1 MKGCSFKQ
9 SRNVSQFRNNGYLAA
24 LIAAVALISALQQGC
39 VTGIYVA
46 EVVTE
51 AYVAAAISNPQGPV
65 VVDPWVAYLSISSK
79 TIDGTTSANEIP
91 YGSSVIVVTTVKLTS
106 NADPGYP
113 EGPIIGFEY
122 WDYDAFNKDDLLL
135 SEQTFQVP
143 LGKLVWSHDVIL
155 RCTSKGELVGDG
167 EVDDDDYKTGK
178 VRKYEI
184 YAVGPKNDIV
194 SQKSGLL
201 EISCVPPAV

>member
-1 MKGCSFKQ
+1 MKGCSFEQ

-24 LIAAVALISALQQGC
+24 LIAAVALTSILQQGC
-39 VTGIYVA
+39 VTGILAA
-46 EVVTE
+46 EAVTE
-51 AYVAAAISNPQGPV
+51 TVIVASISNPPGPAV
-65 VVDPWVAYLSISSK
+65 EPWVAYLSISSK

-143 LGKLVWSHDVIL
+143 LGELVWSHEVIL
-155 RCTSKGELVGDG
+155 HCTSKGDLVGDS
-167 EVDDDDYKTGK
+167 EVDDDDDMSGK

-201 EISCVPPAV
+201 EISCVPPVV